1 MDFNHPQSPSIL
13 SEIEA
18 KFPDTLNLFDLLSNC
33 KVWLQF
39 FGFMAKIEIF
49 LKNQLKYWMSLEV
62 SC

>member
-18 KFPDTLNLFDLLSNC
+18 KFPDTLNLCDLLSNY

-39 FGFMAKIEIF
+39 FGFMAKI
-49 LKNQLKYWMSLEV
+49 
-62 SC
+62 